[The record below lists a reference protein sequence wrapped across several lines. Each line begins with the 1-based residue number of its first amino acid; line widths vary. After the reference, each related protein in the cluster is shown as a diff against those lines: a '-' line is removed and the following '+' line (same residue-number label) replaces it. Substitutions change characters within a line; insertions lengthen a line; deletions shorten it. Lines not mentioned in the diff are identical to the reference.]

1 MNVDKEYKS
10 IISYIGNTRVIM
22 SRKPEKDFN
31 VDIEKST
38 NVKKIREGIGN
49 ISFL

>member
-22 SRKPEKDFN
+22 TIKPEKDFN
-31 VDIEKST
+31 VDVEKALT
-38 NVKKIREGIGN
+38 
-49 ISFL
+49 